1 MNFKVFTWLLV
12 FCFSTTLM
20 AQRPHR
26 KKVAVVLSGGGA
38 KGVAH
43 ARVLKVIEEA
53 GIPVDMV
60 VGTSMG
66 SIVGGLYASGYK
78 ADQIDSLIR
87 KQDWQSL
94 LTDKVD
100 RQSIRLDDRSN
111 TERYMVSVRFDK
123 NPFEVMEGGFL
134 KGNKIG
140 RMFSQ
145 LTADHLDSI
154 DFRTLPIPFACV
166 ATDITTGNEIDMHS
180 GILAECMRSSMA
192 IPGVFS
198 PIKRDSMILVDG
210 GLVNYYPVDVARK
223 MGADIVI
230 GVDVTSPTRDYK
242 KLKSASTVLMQ
253 VLDLACANKLE
264 ENRKNTDLYIRVN
277 VSGYTSASFTN
288 TAIDTLLA
296 RGETAAREKW
306 DDFMELKRQLGLPA
320 GYVPETVKRKPKQ
333 IEIDPNTFEPVP
345 SIYTV
350 RKDASFVGIGARF
363 DNEELAT
370 LMVGGAYE
378 FNHDN
383 HFRVG
388 VEARLGKRLYTHLY
402 TSINPWK
409 NWRLRLLYHYALNDT
424 KLYNEGDNIAD
435 LNYHKHAISLSLSR
449 SWRQLSIS
457 FGTLYKYVHYD
468 DLLTRSNW
476 ADFAQEQDNEGSL
489 SYFFQMQYDSQD
501 ARVLPKKGMK
511 WSVLYRYH
519 TDNGYNFQGRGG
531 VNTIEGYW
539 NIALPLTPKT
549 ILTPFVSGRFVQNN
563 NTHFCL
569 VNFIGGIDTYGHYMP
584 QQLPFAGINFI
595 QSAPNELLFGGVN
608 FRQYFTTNSYAFAVC
623 NYGFAG
629 NSFHNFIDTKNM
641 IGAAIGAGYRTSVG
655 PIELNLNWSNITR
668 KVGAFFNIGYMF

>member
-306 DDFMELKRQLGLPA
+306 NDFMELKRQLGLPA

-468 DLLTRSNW
+468 DLLTRNNW

-595 QSAPNELLFGGVN
+595 QSAPNELLIGGVN

>member
-140 RMFSQ
+140 RMFSE

-253 VLDLACANKLE
+253 ALDLACANKLE

-306 DDFMELKRQLGLPA
+306 NDFMELKRQLGLPA
-320 GYVPETVKRKPKQ
+320 DYVPETVKRKPKQ

-457 FGTLYKYVHYD
+457 FGILYKYVHYD

-511 WSVLYRYH
+511 WSVLYRYY

-595 QSAPNELLFGGVN
+595 QSAPNELLIGGVN